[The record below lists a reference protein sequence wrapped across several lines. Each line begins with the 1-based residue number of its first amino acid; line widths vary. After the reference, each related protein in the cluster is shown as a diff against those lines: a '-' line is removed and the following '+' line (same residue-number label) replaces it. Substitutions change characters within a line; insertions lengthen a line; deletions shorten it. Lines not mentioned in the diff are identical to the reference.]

1 MPVLGRLEE
10 SGASIRRMNSP
21 RSGFHRATAASWA
34 LVGLGVAGV
43 AGASSLAYAD
53 TFTPA
58 AEAPVEVAVPVA
70 PEDVGPPTGPDLPTG
85 PDIVATPVDPPPPVA
100 VSTESAPTRAPVTTD
115 APVQQYTPQQTYE
128 QAPAYDT
135 RQTQAPA
142 PTKAATTAPPTTRHV
157 KPPTT
162 VNSPNYSPHVTISRG
177 S

>member
-1 MPVLGRLEE
+1 
-10 SGASIRRMNSP
+10 MNSP

-70 PEDVGPPTGPDLPTG
+70 PEDVGPPTDPDLPAA
-85 PDIVATPVDPPPPVA
+85 PDIVTTPVDPTPAPVA
-100 VSTESAPTRAPVTTD
+100 VPTEPTPTQIQTPVTTD
-115 APVQQYTPQQTYE
+115 APVPQYTPQQTYE

-135 RQTQAPA
+135 RQTRVPA
-142 PTKAATTAPPTTRHV
+142 PTKTAPPTTRHV